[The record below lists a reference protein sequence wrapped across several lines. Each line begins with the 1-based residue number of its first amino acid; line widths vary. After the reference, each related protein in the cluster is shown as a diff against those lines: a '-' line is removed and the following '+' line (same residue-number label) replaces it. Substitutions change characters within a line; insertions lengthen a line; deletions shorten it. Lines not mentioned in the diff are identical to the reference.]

1 MSAPMNETLADLK
14 RQIQQLDELSRSGA
28 LPADTAAAARAALER
43 RLVDAVLTAPP
54 EAIDPVTTTDRT
66 QAAGSAGTNGAS
78 SASAGP
84 SRRLRWGLLVFVLA
98 FGAAGY
104 AWRGSMAGWSES
116 TGPAMTGD
124 AMAAAP
130 AASAAASAP
139 HSMSTSQIEGMVSSL
154 AARLETQSDDAD
166 GWLMLGR
173 SYAVLARFDEAIP
186 AYRKVLALRPRDA
199 QAMADLADALAM
211 KQQRRFSGEP
221 MALITAALAV
231 DPDNVKALS
240 LAGTRSF
247 ETQDYATAI
256 RHWSRAVAVA
266 SPGSDMALRLRENL
280 AEARQRAGMPPA
292 AADVAAIPAAAASA
306 PTALPESNG
315 RPATGGH
322 AVSGRVTL
330 SPALLAKAGPDDVL
344 FIFARPAT
352 GARMPLAILKHRVR
366 DLPLDFTLGDE
377 QAMSPDARL
386 SSATSVVVGARVS
399 KSGQAMPQVGDLQG
413 LSAAV
418 SPGAKGLN
426 IVIAEE
432 VR

>member
-1 MSAPMNETLADLK
+1 MNDTIADLK

-54 EAIDPVTTTDRT
+54 EAIDPVTTTAR
-66 QAAGSAGTNGAS
+66 AGTQGAS
-78 SASAGP
+78 SATAGP

-116 TGPAMTGD
+116 TSPAMTSD

-130 AASAAASAP
+130 AAPAAASAP
-139 HSMSTSQIEGMVSSL
+139 HSMNTSQIEGMVRSL
-154 AARLETQSDDAD
+154 AERLKTQADDAD

-173 SYAVLARFDEAIP
+173 SHAVLARFDEAIP

-211 KQQRRFSGEP
+211 KQQRSFAGEP
-221 MALITAALAV
+221 TALITAALAA

-256 RHWSRAVAVA
+256 RHWSRAVALA
-266 SPGSDMALRLRENL
+266 TPGSDMALRLRENL
-280 AEARQRAGMPPA
+280 AEARQRAGLPA
-292 AADVAAIPAAAASA
+292 VAADVAPSLAAAASSPA
-306 PTALPESNG
+306 ALSDSAG
-315 RPATGGH
+315 RRATGGH

-330 SPALLAKAGPDDVL
+330 SPALLAKAGPDDTV

-352 GARMPLAILKHRVR
+352 GARMPLAILKRRVR
-366 DLPLDFTLGDE
+366 DLPLDFTLDDE
-377 QAMSPDARL
+377 QAMSPEARL